1 MKLSNNFSVKLL
13 SEPSIKVNSRT
24 PTIELKNIIRIEG
37 QSNYSLIH
45 TNGGSII
52 CTKSLKFFEE
62 NIKDP
67 RFIRPHK
74 SHIVNTDFIKNCTE
88 KEGYYKLGLKNGS
101 SIDVARR
108 RNKGILDI
116 VV

>member
-1 MKLSNNFSVKLL
+1 MKLSKTCSRKIEK
-13 SEPSIKVNSRT
+13 EPSIKVNSMT
-24 PTIELKNIIRIEG
+24 PTIELKNIVRIEG

-74 SHIVNTDFIKNCTE
+74 SHIVNTDYIKDYSKNA
-88 KEGYYKLGLKNGS
+88 GNFKLSLKNGTS
-101 SIDVARR
+101 VDVARR
-108 RNKGILDI
+108 RNKDILSVI
-116 VV
+116 L